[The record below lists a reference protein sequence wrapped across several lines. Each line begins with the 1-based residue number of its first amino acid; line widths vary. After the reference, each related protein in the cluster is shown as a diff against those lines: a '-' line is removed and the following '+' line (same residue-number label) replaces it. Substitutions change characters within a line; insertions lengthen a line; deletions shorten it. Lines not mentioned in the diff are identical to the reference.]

1 MWGCISSRPRLTP
14 STGGGLGRFPGQTG
28 PTGAQYRRTLIMS
41 YVNVNDIN
49 DIANRTYLWLY
60 QQGVCCAAAWP
71 TEAGP
76 GRPGSPACARGGV
89 SRGALNHPFASPLAT
104 PPHRVRGTSQRDL
117 ASIRPQVAEAHTS
130 RSTGFLRAKEN
141 PARMLGPVEAGCR
154 QGDPGPITLS
164 LHREICKHA
173 VSHPLAEQ
181 DALAPLA
188 R

>member
-1 MWGCISSRPRLTP
+1 MWGWGVGLGLSGTTGDMSRLVPAVPLR
-14 STGGGLGRFPGQTG
+14 TGVRICVGLHKQPPPVNPLHRGGLGRFPGQTG

-49 DIANRTYLWLY
+49 DIANCTYLWLY
-60 QQGVCCAAAWP
+60 QHGVCCAAAWP
-71 TEAGP
+71 AEAGP

-130 RSTGFLRAKEN
+130 RSTGLLRAKEN
-141 PARMLGPVEAGCR
+141 PARMLGSVEAG
-154 QGDPGPITLS
+154 
-164 LHREICKHA
+164 
-173 VSHPLAEQ
+173 
-181 DALAPLA
+181 
-188 R
+188 